1 MYRKKGEGED
11 YINAFPRLKKW
22 INECVCCHAKGYK
35 PEMPDKISIVE
46 GCSDVHHIKKYFKP
60 LEINKDGLCKVCE
73 MLQSSQNKTENNQP
87 K

>member
-22 INECVCCHAKGYK
+22 INECICCHAKGYK

-73 MLQSSQNKTENNQP
+73 KLQNNQNTTENDQP